1 MQDSII
7 ETSMEHH
14 INNSDTICLK
24 QFINILE
31 SITKS
36 GQTDR
41 RRNNFY
47 KINLYFYEGNKV
59 EMFKSRSKYEWSK
72 HL

>member
-24 QFINILE
+24 LFINILE